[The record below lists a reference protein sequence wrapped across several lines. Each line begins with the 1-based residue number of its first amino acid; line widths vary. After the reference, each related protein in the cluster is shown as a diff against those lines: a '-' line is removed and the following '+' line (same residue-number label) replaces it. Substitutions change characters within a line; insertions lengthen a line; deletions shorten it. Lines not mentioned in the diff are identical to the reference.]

1 MKVEK
6 ITVIG
11 AGHGGKA
18 MAAHLAL
25 MGAKVTLYN
34 RTFSKV
40 EIIRLRGGISLTSE
54 LGSPQGFGELH
65 LVTDDMRKALDASQL
80 IMVVVPAF
88 GHAEIARKMA
98 PWLRDDHI
106 VLLNP
111 GRTFGAMAFSL
122 ELRKHGCR
130 TKPIL
135 AEAQTFIYASR
146 STGPAQAFIHR
157 IKDAVP
163 LAAYPARYTEEV
175 LEALAPYY
183 PEFIDGQN
191 VLHTGL
197 NNIGAVFHPAITLF
211 NAGWIE
217 STGGNFDFYTD
228 GVTPT
233 VAKIMEAIDRERM
246 RVGEALNVQMISAC
260 EWLDLAYASQGA
272 DLHQAIHN
280 QSGYRGIQSPGTL
293 NHRYI
298 KEDIPMSLVPMA
310 SLGRKLG
317 IKVRGM
323 ESVIRLACIS
333 HDVDYWQTG
342 RTMES
347 LRLKNLTPEEFL
359 ALAEGRRK
367 KILPAADG
375 SQYPIAA

>member
-1 MKVEK
+1 MKIK
-6 ITVIG
+6 NITVIG

-34 RTFSKV
+34 RTSSKLDV
-40 EIIRLRGGISLTSE
+40 IRLRGGISLTSE
-54 LGSPQGFGELH
+54 QGSPQGFGELH
-65 LVTDDMRKALDASQL
+65 NVTDNMRESLEASRL

-88 GHAEIARKMA
+88 AHQEIAAKMA

-106 VLLNP
+106 VVLNP
-111 GRTFGAMAFSL
+111 GRTFGAIAFSL
-122 ELRKHGCR
+122 EIRKQNCQAN
-130 TKPIL
+130 PIL
-135 AEAQTFIYASR
+135 AEAQTFIFASR

-163 LAAYPARYTEEV
+163 LAAYPAVYTDEV

-183 PEFIDGQN
+183 PEFIDGQT

-197 NNIGAVFHPAITLF
+197 NNIGAVFHPTITLA

-233 VAKIMEAIDRERM
+233 VAKMMEAIDRERM
-246 RVGEALNVQMISAC
+246 RVGSALGIEMISAC
-260 EWLDLAYASQGA
+260 AWLDLAYASKGE

-280 QSGYRGIQSPGTL
+280 QPGYRGIQSPGTL

-317 IKVRGM
+317 IRVRGM
-323 ESVIRLACIS
+323 ESLIRLACIS
-333 HDVDYWQTG
+333 HEIDYWQVG

-347 LRLKNLTPEEFL
+347 LQLKHLSPEEIL
-359 ALAEGRRK
+359 AQVEGRSK
-367 KILPAADG
+367 PQYLPDAMYHVAA
-375 SQYPIAA
+375 S

>member
-1 MKVEK
+1 MTIKN

-18 MAAHLAL
+18 MAAHLGL

-34 RTFSKV
+34 RTSSKV
-40 EIIRLRGGISLTSE
+40 DAIRLRGGISLTSE
-54 LGSPQGFGELH
+54 QGSPQGFGELH
-65 LVTDDMRKALDASQL
+65 LVTDDMCKALEVSRL

-106 VLLNP
+106 VVLNP
-111 GRTFGAMAFSL
+111 GRTFGAIAFSL

-130 TKPIL
+130 TKPVL
-135 AEAQTFIYASR
+135 AEAQTFIFASR

-163 LAAYPARYTEEV
+163 LAAYPAQYTEEV

-183 PEFIDGQN
+183 PQFIDGQT

-197 NNIGAVFHPAITLF
+197 NNIGAVFHPTITLS

-217 STGGNFDFYTD
+217 STGGNFDFYTE

-233 VAKIMEAIDRERM
+233 VSRIMEAIDRERM
-246 RVGEALNVQMISAC
+246 RVGDALGIQLVSAC
-260 EWLDLAYASQGA
+260 DWLDLAYASKGA

-280 QSGYRGIQSPGTL
+280 QPGYRGIHAPGTL

-298 KEDIPMSLVPMA
+298 KEDIPMSLVPIA
-310 SLGRKLG
+310 SMGRKLG
-317 IKVRGM
+317 IRVRGM
-323 ESVIRLACIS
+323 ESIIRLACII
-333 HDVDYWQTG
+333 HEVDYWQVG
-342 RTMES
+342 RTMQS
-347 LRLKNLTPEEFL
+347 LRLKELTPEEILVL
-359 ALAEGRRK
+359 AGGHRMPL
-367 KILPAADG
+367 LPA
-375 SQYPIAA
+375 SEVPQYPIAI

>member
-1 MKVEK
+1 MKIEK

-25 MGAKVTLYN
+25 MGARVTLYN

-40 EIIRLRGGISLTSE
+40 EGIRLRGGISLTSE
-54 LGSPQGFGELH
+54 LGSPQGFGALK
-65 LVTDDMRKALDASQL
+65 LVTDDMREALEVSQL

-88 GHAEIARKMA
+88 GHAEIARRMA

-106 VLLNP
+106 VVLNP
-111 GRTFGAMAFSL
+111 GRTFGAIAFSL

-130 TKPIL
+130 TRPIL

-146 STGPAQAFIHR
+146 SIGPAQAFIHR

-163 LAAYPARYTEEV
+163 LAAYPATHTGKV
-175 LEALAPYY
+175 LQVLAPYY
-183 PEFIDGQN
+183 PQFIDGQN

-197 NNIGAVFHPAITLF
+197 NNIGAIFHPAITLF

-246 RVGEALNVQMISAC
+246 RVGEALDVQMISAC
-260 EWLDLAYASQGA
+260 EWLDLAYAAKGTG
-272 DLHQAIHN
+272 LHQAIHN
-280 QSGYRGIQSPGTL
+280 QPGYRGIQSPGTL

-298 KEDIPMSLVPMA
+298 KEDVPMSLVPMA

-323 ESVIRLACIS
+323 ESIIRLACIS
-333 HDVDYWQTG
+333 HEVDYWQVG

-347 LRLKNLTPEEFL
+347 LHLKNLTPEEIL
-359 ALAEGRRK
+359 ALAEGRHK
-367 KILPAADG
+367 LIMPASDVP
-375 SQYPIAA
+375 QYPIAA